1 MCQVTVGD
9 KACNASGPNKKL
21 AKRNAAEQML
31 QLLGYSRP
39 TPQPAKP
46 AIKTTET
53 MSPVADKK
61 VTFID
66 LLSEGRSRGHPYII
80 IIIYIGTKNR
90 ILFIKS
96 CNGQLSHIKHS
107 KTHLIQPRNN

>member
-9 KACNASGPNKKL
+9 KVCNASGPNKKL

-66 LLSEGRSRGHPYII
+66 LLSEGRSGA
-80 IIIYIGTKNR
+80 IYILYRNK
-90 ILFIKS
+90 
-96 CNGQLSHIKHS
+96 KHD
-107 KTHLIQPRNN
+107 L